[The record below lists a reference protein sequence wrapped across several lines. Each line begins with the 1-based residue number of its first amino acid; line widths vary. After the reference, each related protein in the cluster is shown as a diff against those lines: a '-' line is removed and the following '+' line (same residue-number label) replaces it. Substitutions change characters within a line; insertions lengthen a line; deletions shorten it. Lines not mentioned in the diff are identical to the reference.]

1 MYAYY
6 ASNKGWHRQLF
17 EVWLFT
23 VHLIV
28 YSHNGMGFLGGKA
41 TDFRVVVFLVGVIH
55 RGFRAEILSF
65 FSGKS
70 SVKPWSFLDFCSGMD
85 WLAGFFSI
93 NQRQELEEEPLME
106 GILHQLKYGE
116 YPQLKYEEYPIFHR
130 VSLDNRWCR
139 KPPSIDSMTQLHFAN
154 AAHHVLLSC
163 YDARF
168 GDATLRGTILGL
180 SVHYYGYGPDAQ
192 LGNIGRT
199 VADHQQEVL

>member
-1 MYAYY
+1 MLPTRVGTGNSLRCGSLPCIWSCTLTMAWVSW
-6 ASNKGWHRQLF
+6 AAKQQILG
-17 EVWLFT
+17 WLFFGWGDT
-23 VHLIV
+23 QGVQGWNFVLFFGKV
-28 YSHNGMGFLGGKA
+28 QCQTMEFLGFL
-41 TDFRVVVFLVGVIH
+41 FRDG
-55 RGFRAEILSF
+55 
-65 FSGKS
+65 
-70 SVKPWSFLDFCSGMD
+70 
-85 WLAGFFSI
+85 LAGWIFSI